1 MTSEHD
7 WAGPMRLALDEARA
21 ALESEDVPVGAVVVD
36 ETGAVIGRGR
46 NRRKAD
52 HERQPLNAVHVI
64 VAGVLLAA
72 LFVLTLV
79 TVVRI
84 VAG

>member
-1 MTSEHD
+1 MMD
-7 WAGPMRLALDEARA
+7 
-21 ALESEDVPVGAVVVD
+21 AVKTVLS
-36 ETGAVIGRGR
+36 GLIGI
-46 NRRKAD
+46 RRKAD
-52 HERQPLNAVHVI
+52 HESQRVKPAQVI

-79 TVVRI
+79 TIVNL